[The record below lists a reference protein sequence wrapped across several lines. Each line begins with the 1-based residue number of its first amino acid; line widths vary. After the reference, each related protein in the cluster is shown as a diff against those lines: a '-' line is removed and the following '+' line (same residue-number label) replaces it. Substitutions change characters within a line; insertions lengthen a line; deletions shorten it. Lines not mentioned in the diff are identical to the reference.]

1 MRPSNSCR
9 NSSGNALG
17 YPPIPWTI
25 NTFSAPRGIRSPCPA
40 GTRSLAESSI
50 VGADPSFLLN
60 TPLPLDR
67 LGLDLGLA
75 RLAQD
80 VGGRLAA
87 EVAEGRGPR
96 RLSRCRARLHGRR
109 GPLLGLDR
117 QDGARRKPD
126 DPFGGASHED
136 AGHARSTVGPHDD
149 QVDPVPLD

>member
-40 GTRSLAESSI
+40 GTRSLAASSL
-50 VGADPSFLLN
+50 VGAAPSFLLPP
-60 TPLPLDR
+60 PLPLAR

-80 VGGRLAA
+80 VGGRPAA
-87 EVAEGRGPR
+87 KVAEGRGPR
-96 RLSRCRARLHGRR
+96 RLSRSARLRGRR
-109 GPLLGLDR
+109 LHLGLDR
-117 QDGARRKPD
+117 QNGARREPD

-136 AGHARSTVGPHDD
+136 AGHARSTLGPHYH
-149 QVDPVPLD
+149 QVHPLPLH